1 MCLGARVSWLWRCM
15 CVCARAA
22 FCVPLSL
29 CVSRVLCAWL
39 ASGVGGVVLVFMHL
53 CMVFAAV
60 VFTSRGVCRLG
71 CAQEEQPMFVSPF
84 HYRYNC
90 KHLYWTCTGLRIVWN
105 RLTSLTRRK
114 SSQESYCPAR
124 RPWTE
129 ASATP
134 TARKY
139 KVSTS
144 PAPPHPTDTYLQP
157 GHVHAWRH
165 ARIRNRHGAARH
177 GVRRRQLPAQG

>member
-1 MCLGARVSWLWRCM
+1 MAVGVSERARFVVVAMHVRVCM
-15 CVCARAA
+15 CSISCAFVSVCQPSVVCLAGEWSWRRSSCIYALVYGVCCSCVHLSRRMPLGVRTGRATHV
-22 FCVPLSL
+22 CVSVSLSL
-29 CVSRVLCAWL
+29 QLQA
-39 ASGVGGVVLVFMHL
+39 LVH
-53 CMVFAAV
+53 
-60 VFTSRGVCRLG
+60 
-71 CAQEEQPMFVSPF
+71 
-84 HYRYNC
+84 
-90 KHLYWTCTGLRIVWN
+90 GLRIVWN

-134 TARKY
+134 TAREY

-177 GVRRRQLPAQG
+177 GVRRR

>member
-1 MCLGARVSWLWRCM
+1 M
-15 CVCARAA
+15 CVCACAA
-22 FCVPLSL
+22 FRVPLSL

-39 ASGVGGVVLVFMHL
+39 ASGVGGVVLCIYAPVY
-53 CMVFAAV
+53 
-60 VFTSRGVCRLG
+60 GVCCSCVHLSRRMPLG
-71 CAQEEQPMFVSPF
+71 VRTGRATHVCVSVSLSLQLQALV
-84 HYRYNC
+84 H
-90 KHLYWTCTGLRIVWN
+90 GLRIVWN

-134 TARKY
+134 TAREY

>member
-1 MCLGARVSWLWRCM
+1 M
-15 CVCARAA
+15 CVAVAMAVCVSGRARFVVVAMCARAA

-90 KHLYWTCTGLRIVWN
+90 KHLYMAFV
-105 RLTSLTRRK
+105 
-114 SSQESYCPAR
+114 SYGIA
-124 RPWTE
+124 
-129 ASATP
+129 
-134 TARKY
+134 
-139 KVSTS
+139 
-144 PAPPHPTDTYLQP
+144 
-157 GHVHAWRH
+157 
-165 ARIRNRHGAARH
+165 
-177 GVRRRQLPAQG
+177 